1 MRWAAAMTLLAV
13 LLATAP
19 GARAFVTPRW
29 NAQRESR
36 RSTLIGK
43 WSAITHKNLK
53 TSKKLD
59 DPGLLIVIT
68 PTELR
73 VEDGSFVE
81 KATWKIVRQEA
92 DLLGLDVVDSKGRH
106 HAIDVLVEGSD
117 ALTMYLEDDD
127 GDDEESVRLE
137 RVH

>member
-1 MRWAAAMTLLAV
+1 MRWAAAITTFALLLGVAD
-13 LLATAP
+13 AH
-19 GARAFVTPRW
+19 AFVTPRW

-43 WSAITHKNLK
+43 WSAITY
-53 TSKKLD
+53 KKLKSAQKID
-59 DPGLLIVIT
+59 DPGLLIVFT

-73 VEDGSFVE
+73 VEDGSWVE
-81 KATWKIVRQEA
+81 KASWKIVRQEA
-92 DLLGLDVVDSKGRH
+92 DLLGLDVVDDKGRH

-117 ALTMYLEDDD
+117 ALTMYLQDDD